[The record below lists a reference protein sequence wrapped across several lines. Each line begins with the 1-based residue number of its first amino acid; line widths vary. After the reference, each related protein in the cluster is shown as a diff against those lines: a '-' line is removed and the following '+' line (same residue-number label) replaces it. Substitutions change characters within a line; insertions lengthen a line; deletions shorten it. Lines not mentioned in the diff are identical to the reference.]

1 MHKRLKCFRSLFW
14 MFSNSQDRLCVSDL
28 DSVVWNQSLWNTR
41 VLPVGP
47 SRLSAQ
53 TLAMRNSRTAD
64 RFMVAF
70 SPAGEEI
77 QSVSVV
83 NILLLRH
90 WVSSRDAQ
98 HRPQIC
104 PLTSR
109 QTIKPPYNSR
119 DEPSEQRKGYGAS
132 LWLFTKKKKKKNIS

>member
-90 WVSSRDAQ
+90 WVSSRDARSTDPRSARWR
-98 HRPQIC
+98 HDKLLN
-104 PLTSR
+104 PLTTLEMNPVSR
-109 QTIKPPYNSR
+109 GRAMAPLC
-119 DEPSEQRKGYGAS
+119 GYS
-132 LWLFTKKKKKKNIS
+132 PKKKKTKH